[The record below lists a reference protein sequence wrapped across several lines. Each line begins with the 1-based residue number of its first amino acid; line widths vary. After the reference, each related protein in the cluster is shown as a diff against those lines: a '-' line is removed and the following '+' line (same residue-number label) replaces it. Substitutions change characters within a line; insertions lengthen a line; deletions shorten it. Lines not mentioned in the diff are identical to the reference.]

1 MIQLGPRSD
10 RTLASHA
17 SFRSHRVLRLHA
29 GSAFVLR
36 GTVHKDHSCLL
47 LSASQ
52 QAAIRFLGQPL
63 GANELML
70 AGASAT
76 LDLFVPSGAVVH
88 ILVAETCEGISR
100 RALRICEDTAGDEVA
115 KLARYIRHPDQHHT
129 GVDARLA
136 NYLWHAVTK
145 SSTPLDRNG
154 NALRISAVVSA
165 CRLIEK
171 RFPEP
176 VTLSDLT
183 RHCGVAERTL
193 EYGFRQVYG
202 TTPLAFARNQRL
214 TRSRMALLRAAATV
228 SIRETARAFGFTHMG
243 QYSRDYR
250 RLFGETPS
258 MTRARMMVLVLVS
271 ATLELLDTF
280 CTAASLR

>member
-1 MIQLGPRSD
+1 M
-10 RTLASHA
+10 
-17 SFRSHRVLRLHA
+17 
-29 GSAFVLR
+29 LR

-52 QAAIRFLGQPL
+52 QPAVRFLGQPL

-70 AGASAT
+70 AGASAS

-100 RALRICEDTAGDEVA
+100 RALRICEDTTADEVA
-115 KLARYIRHPDQHHT
+115 LLTRYIKHPDQHHGEINGT
-129 GVDARLA
+129 LA
-136 NYLWHAVTK
+136 KHLRHAVTTS

-154 NALRISAVVSA
+154 NTLRISAVVSA

-171 RFPEP
+171 RFPES
-176 VTLSDLT
+176 VTLSDLS

-193 EYGFRQVYG
+193 EYGFKQAYG
-202 TTPLAFARNQRL
+202 TTPLAFVRNQRL
-214 TRSRMALLRAAATV
+214 TRSRMALLRAKAST
-228 SIRETARAFGFTHMG
+228 SISQIAKAFGFTHMG
-243 QYSRDYR
+243 QYSSDYR

-258 MTRARMMVLVLVS
+258 MTRARVLVLVIVS
-271 ATLELLDTF
+271 ATLELLDGF
-280 CTAASLR
+280 LC